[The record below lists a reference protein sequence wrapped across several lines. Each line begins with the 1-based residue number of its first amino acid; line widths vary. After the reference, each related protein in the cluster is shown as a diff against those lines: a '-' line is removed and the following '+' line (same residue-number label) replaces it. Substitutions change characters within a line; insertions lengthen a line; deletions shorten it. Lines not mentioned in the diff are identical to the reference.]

1 MVLTKLM
8 YSDEDIKLEIKKY
21 TFYHKIK
28 IKDDIFT
35 RETENEHF
43 SHRRLFKYIDD
54 IDLRGKKVL
63 DIGCR
68 DGIFSFYAEKKGAK
82 EIVAID
88 NNLSK
93 GAVNF
98 LIPYF
103 NSKVKMYEKNL
114 YELTENDFGK
124 FDVIFFFGVLYHLRE
139 PITAIRKLSD
149 ILNEKGLILCET
161 ATTDNIET
169 KPLIYIPFK
178 TGPYPEDP
186 TSCAFFNTRG
196 LEETFNSLNFEIILI
211 EKFIKR
217 KFANIKK
224 IIKNFFWLII
234 KKNKI
239 LNKDLVITN
248 RVLLIASKNSFKQNR
263 TRDYWY
269 GIHKEHQK

>member
-1 MVLTKLM
+1 MN
-8 YSDEDIKLEIKKY
+8 SDEDIKSEIKKY

-28 IKDDIFT
+28 VKDDIFT

-54 IDLRGKKVL
+54 IDLKGKKVL

-68 DGIFSFYAEKKGAK
+68 DGVFSFYAEKKGAK

-88 NNLSK
+88 NNVSK

-114 YELTENDFGK
+114 YDLTENDFGK

-161 ATTDNIET
+161 AITDNIET
-169 KPLIYIPFK
+169 KPIIYIPFK
-178 TGPYPEDP
+178 TGPNPEDP
-186 TSCAFFNTRG
+186 TSCTFFNMRG

-217 KFANIKK
+217 KFNNIKK
-224 IIKNFFWLII
+224 IVKNFFWLIS
-234 KKNKI
+234 KKNRI
-239 LNKDLVITN
+239 LNKDLIITN
-248 RVLLIASKNSFKQNR
+248 RVLLIASKKSYKQNKIS
-263 TRDYWY
+263 DYWY